1 MQTNKVSLKKLQS
14 LIAVTD
20 AKFNLATP
28 QQQQI
33 VKENFNK
40 ISPQEIASFQQLKSI
55 AQINGLFD
63 LETSMFIY
71 DALNNWEKQTLG
83 TKYILQ
89 VLHADLLKKKLK
101 GTL

>member
-20 AKFNLATP
+20 AKFSLATP
-28 QQQQI
+28 QQQQK
-33 VKENFNK
+33 VKDNFK
-40 ISPQEIASFQQLKSI
+40 ISPQEMASFQQLKSI
-55 AQINGLFD
+55 AQVSGLFD

-71 DALNNWEKQTLG
+71 DALNHWEKQTLG

>member
-14 LIAVTD
+14 LIAVID

-33 VKENFNK
+33 VKENFK

-55 AQINGLFD
+55 AQVSGLFD